1 VHKKGINAE
10 KNGALPFNLAEI
22 AKNRSKKRS
31 IAVHP
36 LQ

>member
-1 VHKKGINAE
+1 MLK

-36 LQ
+36 LQGWW